1 MFAAIRSTGVSSLA
15 MVLASTTLTLT
26 MGTGTST
33 AAVAAP
39 QSATMASAGVTLHD
53 GHISMRHVFHHG
65 SVTFTIRNAGTVPH
79 GFAIAGRGVSARS
92 AFLNPGGST
101 TLTVKL
107 HRGRYSVWCP
117 VDGHRFM
124 GMWTWIGVR

>member
-1 MFAAIRSTGVSSLA
+1 MFAANRLAGASLA

-26 MGTGTST
+26 MGTGT
-33 AAVAAP
+33 AAVAAS
-39 QSATMASAGVTLHD
+39 QSAARASATVRLVD
-53 GHISMRHVFHHG
+53 GHIGLSQRIFHHG
-65 SVTFTIRNAGTVPH
+65 SVTFTIRNAGTVVH

-92 AFLNPGGST
+92 SFLRPGGST
-101 TLTVKL
+101 TLTVRL
-107 HRGRYSVWCP
+107 HRGRYAVWCP